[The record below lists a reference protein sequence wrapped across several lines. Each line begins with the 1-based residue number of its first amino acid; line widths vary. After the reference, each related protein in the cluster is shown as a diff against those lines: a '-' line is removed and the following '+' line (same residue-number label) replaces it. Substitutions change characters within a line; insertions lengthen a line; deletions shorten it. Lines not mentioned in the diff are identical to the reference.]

1 MGFKKSKA
9 PKTTTLQLRLK
20 QEEKAEIQAKADDC
34 MMSLSEFVLRAA
46 LGRQTRTQHDLH
58 LVTELCR
65 VADLLREIYHAE
77 KPREASELEPVL
89 NAVVKA
95 IDRIGEESR
104 LRL

>member
-9 PKTTTLQLRLK
+9 PKTTYFRVRLT
-20 QEEKAEIQAKADDC
+20 QEDKDEIQVKADDC
-34 MMSLSEFVLRAA
+34 MMTLSEFVLRAA

-65 VADLLREIYHAE
+65 VGHLLREIYHAE
-77 KPREASELEPVL
+77 KPRDACELEPVL
-89 NAVVKA
+89 NAIVKA

-104 LRL
+104 MRL